1 MKALY
6 TYKENDYYIIGKSLM
21 KNPKT
26 REWQKAILYSKIGVE
41 LVFCREKEEFDKLFK
56 YVGQIID

>member
-21 KNPKT
+21 KNPQT
-26 REWQKAILYSKIGVE
+26 REWQKAILYSTVGTE